1 MTVCFQADTR
11 TQLTRAGL
19 KQLRK
24 EGRLPGVVF
33 GKDTP
38 ATMIHISMKEFSQWR
53 KTGHPRVIQLDI
65 DGNRK
70 IPVLLE
76 GLQRNAITRDLLHAD
91 FLHVRMNE
99 LVKTRIPVEYIGS
112 AKGLKLGG
120 AMQTQ
125 GTSIEV
131 EGLPGKLP
139 STIEVDVSD
148 LGVGDSLSVKDVT
161 IPEGITVLSADDELL
176 VSVVAT
182 KGNQVVEEESE
193 AEAGV

>member
-1 MTVCFQADTR
+1 MSVCIHADTR
-11 TQLTRAGL
+11 SELTRSEL
-19 KQLRK
+19 QKLRK

-38 ATMIHISMKEFSQWR
+38 ATMIHISIKDFNQWR

-76 GLQRNAITRDLLHAD
+76 GLQRNSITRDLIHVD

-99 LVKTRIPVEYIGS
+99 LVKTRIPIEYIGS

-139 STIEVDVSD
+139 STIEVNVSD
-148 LGVGDSLSVKDVT
+148 LGVGDSLQVKDIE

-176 VSVVAT
+176 VSVVST
-182 KGNQVVEEESE
+182 KRNLLVEEE
-193 AEAGV
+193 AQV